1 MRLHLLMVW
10 IQMLKLI
17 SELDN
22 VHNFSVFSMKS
33 NQGMAPVEEEVATPF
48 KKRSKS
54 SCTEL
59 LMRLL

>member
-1 MRLHLLMVW
+1 
-10 IQMLKLI
+10 MLKLI

-54 SCTEL
+54 SCTE
-59 LMRLL
+59 